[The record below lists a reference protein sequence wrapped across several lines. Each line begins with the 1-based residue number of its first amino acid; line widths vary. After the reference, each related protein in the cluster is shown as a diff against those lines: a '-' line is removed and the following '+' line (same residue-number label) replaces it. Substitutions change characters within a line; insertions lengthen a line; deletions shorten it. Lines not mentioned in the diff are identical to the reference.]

1 MAINYRKSIFWM
13 ILWSIC
19 FSIVMSLAK
28 KISPEISGATLIF
41 CRLAIGLTFAMPIFI
56 GQGIQAVI
64 KTPYISLHLIR
75 AVIVTCAMGCTYYAY
90 RNLPL
95 AEAASIGQTGPL
107 FTTLLAGF
115 ILREK
120 MTLSKWLAMMVG
132 YAGVLFIVKPG
143 AAELNIAMLVALA
156 ANLLAGMA
164 IIIAKK
170 VSSADS
176 SSTILFYGTVGT
188 LILTSLQVLFSW
200 QTPSMTDSIYLIFI
214 GASGMLS
221 QYCYLQALKYAPAS
235 FVTPFEYVRLCV
247 TIPIGI
253 IVFNETPD
261 LYSLLGSL
269 IIVGSIIYLVREQVG
284 TNEKIKS

>member
-1 MAINYRKSIFWM
+1 M
-13 ILWSIC
+13 ILWSFC
-19 FSIVMSLAK
+19 FSIVMTLAK

-41 CRLAIGLTFAMPIFI
+41 CRLSIGLAFAMPLFI
-56 GQGIQAVI
+56 GQGIQIII
-64 KTPYISLHLIR
+64 KTQFIGFHLIR

-90 RNLPL
+90 RNLPM

-107 FTTLLAGF
+107 FTTLLAVL

-120 MTLSKWLAMMVG
+120 MTLSKWLAMVVG

-143 AAELNIAMLVALA
+143 TGELNIAVLVALA

-170 VSSADS
+170 VSSIDS

-188 LILTSLQVLFSW
+188 LILTSIQVLFSW
-200 QTPSMTDSIYLIFI
+200 QTPSTIDSIYLIFI
-214 GASGMLS
+214 GASGMFS

-235 FVTPFEYVRLCV
+235 FVTPFEYIRLCV

-253 IVFNETPD
+253 VVFNEMPD

-269 IIVGSIIYLVREQVG
+269 IIVGSIIYLVREQIGVK
-284 TNEKIKS
+284 EKR

>member
-1 MAINYRKSIFWM
+1 M
-13 ILWSIC
+13 ILWSFC
-19 FSIVMSLAK
+19 FSIVMTLAK

-41 CRLAIGLTFAMPIFI
+41 GRLSIGLAFAMPLFI
-56 GQGIQAVI
+56 GQGIQTVI
-64 KTPYISLHLIR
+64 QTQFIGFHLIR
-75 AVIVTCAMGCTYYAY
+75 AGIVTCAMGCTYYAY

-107 FTTLLAGF
+107 FTTLLAVL

-120 MTLSKWLAMMVG
+120 MTLSKWLAMVVG

-143 AAELNIAMLVALA
+143 AGELNIAVLVALA

-170 VSSADS
+170 VSSIDS

-188 LILTSLQVLFSW
+188 LILTSIQVLFSW
-200 QTPSMTDSIYLIFI
+200 QTPSTIDSIYLIFI
-214 GASGMLS
+214 GASGMFS
-221 QYCYLQALKYAPAS
+221 QYCYLQALKYAPTS
-235 FVTPFEYVRLCV
+235 FVTPFEYIRLCV

-253 IVFNETPD
+253 VVFNEMPD

-269 IIVGSIIYLVREQVG
+269 IIVSSIIYLVREQVG
-284 TNEKIKS
+284 TKAKS